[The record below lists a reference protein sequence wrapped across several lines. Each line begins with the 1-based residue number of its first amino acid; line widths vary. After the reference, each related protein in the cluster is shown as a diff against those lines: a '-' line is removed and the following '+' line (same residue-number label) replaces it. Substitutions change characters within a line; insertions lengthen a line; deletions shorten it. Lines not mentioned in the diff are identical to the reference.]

1 MPENGI
7 LLSGTR
13 VIYYLKRPTHENAC
27 IRPNFLSYQQV
38 GVISLSMQQVFLIFD
53 LLRSCLEFPRK
64 DLPLISFAKKSGKKL
79 VDKTL
84 LEEAH
89 EA

>member
-1 MPENGI
+1 
-7 LLSGTR
+7 
-13 VIYYLKRPTHENAC
+13 
-27 IRPNFLSYQQV
+27 
-38 GVISLSMQQVFLIFD
+38 MQQVFLNFD

-89 EA
+89 VAWVKVTLAVDSLKNKIELNLLRIFFQKIIS